1 MCLLLFF
8 CIYMLHALKCLK
20 INPRVKRDTHLLAP
34 NDSTYKGRLRERN
47 LCLLRSKINLN
58 FWKKKYHERSIDE
71 KLNVIPVYILTNY
84 NNSPYIFHENEKQ
97 VCYLFLCPYDAENM
111 LNDIVNSNGVR
122 NTRNIKIHYLNM
134 QKAYQLINE
143 FLLLKKAEKR
153 NPHVG
158 KNNVCWKLIPSKRQM
173 QNAHLLLSFNKR
185 SELVCPIFYVDGYYL
200 QRDSKDIVPLF
211 FDVEDLK
218 SAIEKTPLKNNKI
231 KVLNFVDV
239 IFSDDHKKF
248 GFIPSS
254 KSVAYLDKLKKI
266 GVRKSYF

>member
-1 MCLLLFF
+1 MCWILFL
-8 CIYMLHALKCLK
+8 CIYMFHTLKCLK
-20 INPRVKRDTHLLAP
+20 INTTFKGDIGLLVN
-34 NDSTYKGRLRERN
+34 NDRTYKKRPVEKK
-47 LCLLRSKINLN
+47 LCLLRNKINLK

-97 VCYLFLCPYDAENM
+97 VCYLFLCPYDAESM
-111 LNDIVNSNGVR
+111 LKDIVNSNGVR

-173 QNAHLLLSFNKR
+173 QNAHLFLSFKKR

-218 SAIEKTPLKNNKI
+218 SAIEETPLKNNKI
-231 KVLNFVDV
+231 KVLNFVDL

-254 KSVAYLDKLKKI
+254 KSVAYLSRLEKI

>member
-1 MCLLLFF
+1 MFLILFF
-8 CIYMLHALKCLK
+8 CIYMLHALRGLK
-20 INPRVKRDTHLLAP
+20 IDTGVERDIGLLVT
-34 NDSTYKGRLRERN
+34 NDRTYRRTVRERN
-47 LCLLRSKINLN
+47 LCLLRSKISFN

-111 LNDIVNSNGVR
+111 LKDIVNSNGVR

-134 QKAYQLINE
+134 QKAYELINE

-173 QNAHLLLSFNKR
+173 QNALLFLSFNKK
-185 SELVCPIFYVDGYYL
+185 SELVCPVFYVDGYYL
-200 QRDSKDIVPLF
+200 QRDSTDIVPLF

-218 SAIEKTPLKNNKI
+218 SAIANTPLKNNKI

-254 KSVAYLDKLKKI
+254 KSVEYLDRLKKI

>member
-1 MCLLLFF
+1 MCLILFF
-8 CIYMLHALKCLK
+8 CIYMFHVLKGLK
-20 INPRVKRDTHLLAP
+20 INTRVKRDIRLLVC
-34 NDSTYKGRLRERN
+34 NDIRYKRRLRERN

-71 KLNVIPVYILTNY
+71 KLKVIPVYILTNY

-97 VCYLFLCPYDAENM
+97 VCYLFLCPHDAESM
-111 LNDIVNSNGVR
+111 LDDLINSNGVR
-122 NTRNIKIHYLNM
+122 NARNIKIHYLNM

-143 FLLLKKAEKR
+143 FLLLRKAEKR
-153 NPHVG
+153 NPHVS
-158 KNNVCWKLIPSKRQM
+158 KNNVCWKLIPSRRQI
-173 QNAHLLLSFNKR
+173 QNALLFLSFKKR

-218 SAIEKTPLKNNKI
+218 SAIEKTPLKNYKI
-231 KVLNFVDV
+231 KVLNFVNV

-254 KSVAYLDKLKKI
+254 KSVAYLDTLKKI